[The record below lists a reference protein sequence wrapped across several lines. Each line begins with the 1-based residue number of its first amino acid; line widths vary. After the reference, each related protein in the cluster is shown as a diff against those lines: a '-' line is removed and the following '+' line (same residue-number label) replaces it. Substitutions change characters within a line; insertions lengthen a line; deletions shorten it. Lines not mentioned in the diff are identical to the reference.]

1 MAAARSFIILKGKPK
16 ALQINKID
24 LASNGTYAVKFKNSP
39 KTFHYRRSDVAILE
53 NAVWHDPQHVKVYVG
68 GREKYGITDVHSY
81 SQGNHT
87 HWRITYSDGFVQD
100 YLHGMVDVAVSCL
113 SDKTAKNS
121 FEYLKRIAQTNK
133 LGKDE
138 ENGGILPSL
147 YASIDFIDQNL
158 AVAPYL
164 DPNKYHVKRF
174 SASDLIFP
182 FGCNASQEKAVTAA
196 FRNQISV
203 IQGPPG
209 TGKTQTILNIISN
222 ILLQGKTVIVV
233 SNNNSATANVLEK
246 LQKNDLAFFVA
257 PLGKRENKE
266 LFIENQP
273 SIPQEL
279 ASWAM
284 AFSDIKE
291 TKKETAQTLSHL
303 RRVFSLQ
310 KELAESRQE
319 KKAVDLE
326 WEHFKQDNAIDEDT
340 YTVRKKVKS
349 KRLMKL
355 WLQYQ
360 ARVDGEPT
368 SDQNAWSKL
377 IERIKWAWTNF
388 MRKRLLG
395 INYQLD
401 TSNDQQI
408 MLELQALYLLV
419 RRRELQNRI
428 NEMENELDSLDACE
442 MTDSLTSSSMS
453 LLKNALHKKYHSKT
467 RTVYGDVKDLT
478 RIADLVLDQYPVVL
492 STTFSARTSLP
503 GQTFDY
509 LIMDE
514 ASQVSI
520 ETGVLAL
527 TCAHNAVIVGD
538 TMQLPN
544 VVTDEDKL
552 KLDGIFREFKVP
564 KGYNCAEY
572 SFLQSVCTILPYVEQ
587 TLLREHYRCHPTII
601 NFCNQRFYGGNLLI
615 MTQEHD
621 EKDVMMVVKTVPGHH
636 CRNHYNQ
643 REIDVV
649 QQEVIPHLKNL
660 DDAGI
665 ITPYNNQV
673 DEFNRQIPT
682 LEAAT
687 IHKYQGREKDS
698 IIMSVVDDQITE
710 FSDDSNLINVA
721 ISRAKNHFYLVV
733 SGNEQALNGNI
744 SELVDYI
751 EYQNLTVTESKI
763 SSIFDYLYSS
773 YTAERMAFIA
783 GHRSISEYDSE
794 NLTYSLLENI
804 LSEYPEFNHLGILCH
819 TPLRNVIRDWSLLS
833 DDEKKYISH
842 YSTHLDFLIINHVTK
857 KPVLAIE
864 TDGYSFH
871 NDETEQHRRDLMK
884 NHILETYGL
893 PLLRLKTNESGEKE
907 KVTSQLK
914 QILFTP
920 KIQISQNDHPFGD

>member
-1 MAAARSFIILKGKPK
+1 MASSRAFIILKGKPK
-16 ALQINKID
+16 ALQIDKID
-24 LASNGTYAVKFKNSP
+24 LASNGTYAVRFKNSP
-39 KTFHYRRSDVAILE
+39 KTFHYRQSDVSILE

-68 GREKYGITDVHSY
+68 GREKYGVTDVRSY
-81 SQGNHT
+81 SQGNLT
-87 HWRITYSDGFVQD
+87 HWRITYSDGYVQD
-100 YLHGMVDVAVSCL
+100 YVHGTVDVSISCL
-113 SDKTAKNS
+113 SDKIAKNS
-121 FEYLKRIAQTNK
+121 FEYLKRIAQTNE

-138 ENGGILPSL
+138 ENEGILPSL
-147 YASIDFIDQNL
+147 YASIDFMDQNL

-174 SASDLIFP
+174 DASDLIFP
-182 FGCNASQEKAVTAA
+182 FGCNASQERAVSAA

-222 ILLQGKTVIVV
+222 ILLQGKTVMVV

-246 LQKNDLAFFVA
+246 LLKNNMAFFVA

-273 SIPQEL
+273 TIPQEL
-279 ASWAM
+279 SSWGM
-284 AFSDIKE
+284 AYNDIKDE
-291 TKKETAQTLSHL
+291 KKATAQTLSSL
-303 RRVFSLQ
+303 RRVFALQ
-310 KELAESRQE
+310 EELAESKQE
-319 KKAVDLE
+319 KKTVDLE
-326 WEHFKQDNAIDEDT
+326 WEHFKLDNAIDEDA
-340 YTVRKKVKS
+340 YTVKRNVKS

-360 ARVDGEPT
+360 ARSEGDPMAAR
-368 SDQNAWSKL
+368 NAL
-377 IERIKWAWTNF
+377 ARLVERIKWSWINF
-388 MRKRLLG
+388 TRKRLLG
-395 INYQLD
+395 INSPLD
-401 TSNDQQI
+401 ATDDQQVV
-408 MLELQALYLLV
+408 LELQALYLLV
-419 RRRELQNRI
+419 RRRELHKRI
-428 NEMENELDSLDACE
+428 SEIENELDSLDASE
-442 MTDSLTSSSMS
+442 MTTKLTSSSMA
-453 LLKNALHKKYHSKT
+453 LLKNALHKKYHSRM
-467 RTVYGDVKDLT
+467 RTVYGEVKDLT
-478 RIADLVLDQYPVVL
+478 RRADQVLDQYPVVL

-520 ETGVLAL
+520 ETGALAL
-527 TCAHNAVIVGD
+527 TCARNAVIVGD

-552 KLDGIFREFKVP
+552 KLDGIFREFKVLQ
-564 KGYNCAEY
+564 GYNCAEY
-572 SFLQSVCTILPYVEQ
+572 SFLQSVCTILPNIEQ

-601 NFCNQRFYGGNLLI
+601 NFCNQRFYAGNLLI
-615 MTQEHD
+615 MTQDHD
-621 EKDVMMVVKTVPGHH
+621 EKDVMMAIKTVPGHH

-649 QQEVIPHLKNL
+649 QQEIIPHIENL
-660 DDAGI
+660 DDAGV

-673 DEFNRQIPT
+673 DEFNRQIPS

-721 ISRAKNHFYLVV
+721 ISRAKNQFCLVV
-733 SGNEQALNGNI
+733 SGNEQELKGNI
-744 SELVDYI
+744 SELIDYI

-763 SSIFDYLYSS
+763 SSIFDYLYTS

-819 TPLRNVIRDWSLLS
+819 TPLRNVIRDWSLLNE
-833 DDEKKYISH
+833 DETKYISH
-842 YSTHLDFLIINHVTK
+842 YSTHLDFLLINHVTK

-907 KVTSQLK
+907 KITSTLQSLIAK
-914 QILFTP
+914 R
-920 KIQISQNDHPFGD
+920 